1 MTPVVALAIALAQ
14 AQQPTTDDLPVF
26 RSETNLALVR
36 FHVVYKKQYIANL
49 KPEQIELLE
58 DGKPQKITL
67 FEGGIRKGRTTPVE
81 LILVF
86 DTSGS
91 VIQEGLLD
99 FMAFKRELL
108 DTIPNATISVYRFE
122 TRMRRLA
129 VRTRNPEELRQAF
142 AALDKRNPAGTILK
156 LEQHAG
162 EKDRKRGIGG
172 SPIYEAVME
181 AARDASTGP
190 ANVTRQ
196 ILIFSDG
203 FETSTTKPETA
214 AKYVQELGIPVYP
227 VVLGHQKIVER
238 IERGVRQ
245 QVGDGRTPNPPSND
259 LRNAEAQQ
267 QRIERFASLGEQ
279 TGGRHFDPRFFTP
292 ESLRNILQF
301 MVGQVRNEYVAGYSP
316 APSGSEKKKTHKLTV
331 RLKDK
336 EFGKLLGGTRLLT
349 R

>member
-1 MTPVVALAIALAQ
+1 
-14 AQQPTTDDLPVF
+14 
-26 RSETNLALVR
+26 
-36 FHVVYKKQYIANL
+36 
-49 KPEQIELLE
+49 
-58 DGKPQKITL
+58 
-67 FEGGIRKGRTTPVE
+67 
-81 LILVF
+81 
-86 DTSGS
+86 
-91 VIQEGLLD
+91 
-99 FMAFKRELL
+99 
-108 DTIPNATISVYRFE
+108 
-122 TRMRRLA
+122 
-129 VRTRNPEELRQAF
+129 
-142 AALDKRNPAGTILK
+142 
-156 LEQHAG
+156 
-162 EKDRKRGIGG
+162 
-172 SPIYEAVME
+172 ME